1 LKLTLDFS
9 QNVRAIKRA
18 PLKLQSTQETIMLNQ
33 INRRFACLLLSM
45 LFACG
50 TALAAGEATAPQVR
64 LKTSMG
70 DIVVELDAA
79 KAPNTVENFLGYVK
93 AGHYAGTIFHRVING
108 FMIQGGGFNAK
119 MTEKP
124 VKAPIK
130 IESQNGLSNLRGSL
144 AMARTSD
151 PNSATAQFYINVVD
165 NVMLDYPGRDGH
177 GYTVFGRVVEGMEV
191 VDAIKAAPTANS
203 GMFQNVPL
211 TPIVIE
217 RAELIQSKVTK

>member
-1 LKLTLDFS
+1 M
-9 QNVRAIKRA
+9 I
-18 PLKLQSTQETIMLNQ
+18 
-33 INRRFACLLLSM
+33 FACS
-45 LFACG
+45 
-50 TALAAGEATAPQVR
+50 TAVAAGEATAPQVR

-70 DIVVELDAA
+70 DIVVELDTA

-93 AGHYAGTIFHRVING
+93 SGHYTGTIFHRVISG
-108 FMIQGGGFNAK
+108 FMIQGGGFNTK
-119 MTEKP
+119 MIEKP
-124 VKAPIK
+124 TKAPIK

-165 NVMLDYPGRDGH
+165 NLMLDYPGRDGH
-177 GYTVFGRVVEGMEV
+177 GYTVFGRVIEGMEV
-191 VDAIKAAPTANS
+191 VDAIKAVPTGNS

-217 RAELIQSKVTK
+217 RAEMLQPKLSK